1 MAYLVEKDVN
11 KFGSVDASEDPF
23 PVRLVVDHNWLGVP
37 YPPLASVVSFE
48 WEPGEA
54 DEWEPGEAAEK
65 PDVLWYPNMLD
76 WVLSKKAYDV
86 LTGVAASD
94 LHLIAEGRLDGDPVF
109 LIQVV
114 GVLDDVVDREHSLI
128 DRYPTYEMLRFPAFF
143 RSAVPTVA
151 SRIFRV
157 PGSVSMI
164 FMGET
169 VKQAIEHA
177 GLKGLK
183 FIPVDW
189 SE

>member
-11 KFGSVDASEDPF
+11 TFGSVDAPEDPF
-23 PVRLVVDHNWLGVP
+23 PIDVVMDHNWLGVA
-37 YPPLASVVSFE
+37 YPALASVVSFE
-48 WEPGEA
+48 WEPGET
-54 DEWEPGEAAEK
+54 AEK
-65 PDVLWYPNMLD
+65 PDVFWYPHMLD
-76 WVLSKKAYDV
+76 WVCSKRAYDV

-94 LHLIAEGRLDGDPVF
+94 LHPIAEGRLDGDPVF
-109 LIQVV
+109 LVQVV
-114 GVLDDVVDREHSLI
+114 SVLDVVDREHSII
-128 DRYPTYEMLRFPAFF
+128 DRYPSYEVLQFPTFF
-143 RSAVPTVA
+143 RSAAAMVA

-164 FMGET
+164 CMGET

-177 GLKGLK
+177 GLKGLN

>member
-11 KFGSVDASEDPF
+11 TFGSVDAPEDPF
-23 PVRLVVDHNWLGVP
+23 PMETVIEHNWLGVP
-37 YPPLASVVSFE
+37 YPALASVVSFE

-54 DEWEPGEAAEK
+54 GEK
-65 PDVLWYPNMLD
+65 PDVFWYPHMQRD
-76 WVLSKKAYDV
+76 WVCSKRAYEV

-94 LHLIAEGRLDGDPVF
+94 LHLIAEGRLDGDPVY

-114 GVLDDVVDREHSLI
+114 SVLDDVVDREHSVI
-128 DRYPTYEMLRFPAFF
+128 DTYPTYEILRFPAFF
-143 RSAVPTVA
+143 RSAAPRIA

-164 FMGET
+164 CMGEM

-177 GLKGLK
+177 DLKGLK
-183 FIPVDW
+183 FSPVDW
-189 SE
+189 SD